1 MPRIIGSVF
10 AAWVSQRTRVRCHLR
25 REGAQRTSAGHLL
38 AVLMVGTDFGVW
50 VVRAIGRP
58 AMIPHAL
65 FGIGQITLAQ
75 DFSAYIAGIE
85 GTGH

>member
-1 MPRIIGSVF
+1 
-10 AAWVSQRTRVRCHLR
+10 
-25 REGAQRTSAGHLL
+25 
-38 AVLMVGTDFGVW
+38 MVGTDFGVW

-85 GTGH
+85 DEITTIRRTTLRLFGMVVTSSVPSMSICC